1 MREREREREESIE
14 CVDCTGIRF
23 ELDPI
28 KGTSKMQNLHLRSTT
43 SEREADLRCLI
54 CTGSDV
60 KREKDSKKC
69 RLNCMRSHAM
79 TKCESSRSK
88 MST

>member
-1 MREREREREESIE
+1 MCESEKVSVRESERERERERERESIE

-23 ELDPI
+23 ELDPV
-28 KGTSKMQNLHLRSTT
+28 KGTSKMKNLHLRSTI

-60 KREKDSKKC
+60 KREK
-69 RLNCMRSHAM
+69 RL
-79 TKCESSRSK
+79 
-88 MST
+88 